1 MATRNSG
8 GTEGTRGSA
17 SPPAVKDQGANPGR
31 KGTGDL
37 AAQAES
43 RIERGKHD
51 AAVTLNSVASRLR
64 QSGTQ
69 LRDEQ
74 QDFAGEYVQRA
85 AQQIERAAN
94 YLQTADLRE
103 IVDEVENFAR
113 RRPAVFI
120 GGAFALG
127 LLASRYLSNSRG
139 TNRLGAE
146 FDQSRYLDREV
157 PPPVSMEPGR
167 APPSNPWR
175 EPL

>member
-17 SPPAVKDQGANPGR
+17 SPPAVKDQGAR
-31 KGTGDL
+31 KGTGDI

-43 RIERGKHD
+43 RIERGKQD
-51 AAVTLNSVASRLR
+51 AAVTLNSVATRLR

-103 IVDEVENFAR
+103 IVDEVESFAR

-127 LLASRYLSNSRG
+127 ILASRYLSNSRG
-139 TNRLGAE
+139 TNRMDTE
-146 FDQSRYLDREV
+146 QSRYLDREV